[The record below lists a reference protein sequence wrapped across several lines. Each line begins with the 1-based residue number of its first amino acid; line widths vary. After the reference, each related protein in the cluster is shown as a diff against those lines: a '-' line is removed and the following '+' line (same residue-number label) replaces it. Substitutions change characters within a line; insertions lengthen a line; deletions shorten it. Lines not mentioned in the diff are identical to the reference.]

1 MNKNPLVWK
10 RFLYR
15 QMAVDFAKQ
24 NLTPLHFSAMAFK
37 IRKPSLKWR
46 SNEMYNSRTDLA
58 IEAHDILINSSSVNE
73 DIPGIRVEDE
83 VVEDSIK
90 ITRVRVETDEASDM
104 LGKDKGNYVTL
115 EIPRHMGNE
124 QKIYESICRAV
135 AREFEKIIH
144 LKPDDTV
151 LIVGLGNW
159 NITADSLGPKVVEEV
174 MITRHLLEHMP
185 EEVQDGVRPVCAISP
200 GVLGLTGVE
209 TSEITTGLVE
219 RVKPAMVI
227 AIDAL
232 CARNIERINTTIQIA
247 DTGITPGSGIGNK
260 RIPLNQKTLG
270 VPVIAVGVPTVVDAA
285 TIADDSIELVLS
297 LLRDDLENS
306 GFETRAGF
314 EFIDSIKREDRYEMI
329 KKVISPLVGDMIV
342 APKDVDESVAE
353 VAAVVANG
361 LNISL
366 HAGIGL
372 DDIDR
377 YR

>member
-1 MNKNPLVWK
+1 
-10 RFLYR
+10 
-15 QMAVDFAKQ
+15 
-24 NLTPLHFSAMAFK
+24 
-37 IRKPSLKWR
+37 
-46 SNEMYNSRTDLA
+46 MYNSRTDLA

-83 VVEDSIK
+83 VVEDNIK
-90 ITRVRVETDEASDM
+90 ITRVRVETDEASNM

-115 EIPRHMGNE
+115 EIPRHMGHE
-124 QKIYESICRAV
+124 QKIYESVCRAV

-159 NITADSLGPKVVEEV
+159 NITADSLGPKVVDEV
-174 MITRHLLEHMP
+174 MVTRHLLEHMP

-200 GVLGLTGVE
+200 GVLGLTGIE

-260 RIPLNQKTLG
+260 RMPLNEKTLG

-297 LLRDDLENS
+297 LLREDLENN

-314 EFIDSIKREDRYEMI
+314 EFIDSIKRDDRYEMI
-329 KKVISPLVGDMIV
+329 KKVISPVVGDMIV
-342 APKDVDESVAE
+342 APKDIDENVSE
-353 VAAVVANG
+353 IAAVVANG

-366 HAGIGL
+366 HEGIGL